1 MIAHRGASYYA
12 PENTFAAFNKAL
24 EMGADMIELD
34 VLLTKDGV
42 PVVIHDNDLERLA
55 GIQGK
60 ITDTDYE
67 EVQKIDVGSWF
78 AASYKDERIPTL
90 REVLIWAK
98 DKISLNIEIKA
109 ESVTDKAEGGIEE
122 KVIDLIREYEME
134 EYVLLSSFDYR
145 AAERF
150 SHLGSEIASAIL
162 YDKDQSR
169 GKTASGLI
177 QMYKCDYFN
186 VNWRYLTLFSF
197 HKPDINAQL
206 MMVYT
211 VNSRRLMRKL
221 IRKGVYGIFSDR
233 PDLLKEVADK
243 EISER
248 YG

>member
-1 MIAHRGASYYA
+1 
-12 PENTFAAFNKAL
+12 
-24 EMGADMIELD
+24 MGADMIELD

-60 ITDTDYE
+60 ITDTEYV
-67 EVQKIDVGSWF
+67 EVQKMDVGSWF

-90 REVLIWAK
+90 REVLSWAK

-109 ESVTDKAEGGIEE
+109 ESVTDQVAGGIEE
-122 KVIDLIREYEME
+122 KVIDLVREYEME

-162 YDKDQSR
+162 FDKKQLDGVS
-169 GKTASGLI
+169 AAGL
-177 QMYKCDYFN
+177 MHKCKSNYFN

-197 HKPDINAQL
+197 HKPDIDAHL

-211 VNSRRLMRKL
+211 VNSRIVMRKL